1 VARRGNFN
9 FHYINHNQHE
19 RHEIKPN
26 QIMKNSINNPARG
39 FTARL
44 KTALRALRPGGARAA
59 FANIGEGSHG
69 TGNKSYLPDTAIA
82 NRFNLVIIGSSQ
94 NNITPSSANTDIPL
108 GICTDAPDA
117 TLLDVPVNVAL
128 LGCANGTL
136 KVVLG
141 GTVTAGNFLQSNGD
155 GTAIALLTTTGT
167 FYNIGRALMSGV
179 AGDTIEFAHTLPL
192 KVVNS

>member
-1 VARRGNFN
+1 
-9 FHYINHNQHE
+9 
-19 RHEIKPN
+19 
-26 QIMKNSINNPARG
+26 MKNSIIHPARS
-39 FTARL
+39 FTATL
-44 KTALRALRPGGARAA
+44 KTALRALRPSGAKAA

-117 TLLDVPVNVAL
+117 TLLDVPVNVAI

-136 KVVLG
+136 KVVLN
-141 GTVTAGNFLQSNGD
+141 GTVNAGDFLQSNGD
-155 GTAIALLTTTGT
+155 GTAVKLLTTTGT